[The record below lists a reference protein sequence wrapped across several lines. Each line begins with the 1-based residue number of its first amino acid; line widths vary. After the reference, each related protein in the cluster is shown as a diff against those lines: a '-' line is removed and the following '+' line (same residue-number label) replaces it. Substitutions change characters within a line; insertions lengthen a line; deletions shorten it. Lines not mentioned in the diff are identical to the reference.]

1 MFQSILQRANLF
13 GSKGGND
20 HSEGCLGDVPV
31 GPSRSYSRTQTVVT
45 SSADGGWWAVDAGC
59 WMLDAR
65 RLTLESGHF
74 PLWGVELDIAIGYGA
89 ASFDSAGVV
98 H

>member
-1 MFQSILQRANLF
+1 
-13 GSKGGND
+13 
-20 HSEGCLGDVPV
+20 
-31 GPSRSYSRTQTVVT
+31 
-45 SSADGGWWAVDAGC
+45 
-59 WMLDAR
+59 MLDAR